1 MSSQPGYI
9 PPVYNLCESCS
20 RYDWRYIVDSFRK
33 TRDDYATGDRYKH
46 RLGYGILVFGAESA
60 PALPPVHDSWAL
72 PLYSD
77 CT

>member
-1 MSSQPGYI
+1 M
-9 PPVYNLCESCS
+9 
-20 RYDWRYIVDSFRK
+20 DSFRK